1 VNQTRVIQRTN
12 LKEVKMGKLDGKVAV
27 ITGAARGIGKA
38 DALLFAKEGAAVLVS
53 DIDEAP
59 LMELVKEIQ
68 AAGGKADG
76 CAGDVRKGEDC
87 QKVMDKA
94 VEKFGKI
101 DILVNNAGL
110 TRDALIS
117 RMTDA
122 QWDICVDISLK
133 GTFNCIRA
141 ASKYIM
147 KTGHN
152 GKIVNVASI
161 AGLMGNVGQINYSAA
176 KSGLIGLTKTVARE
190 WGRFGITCNVVAYGF
205 VDTRLTREKETQQEE
220 VAGEAVGIPKK
231 IRDMMLLQAKPM
243 TPEDA
248 AKPVLFLASDDA
260 AFITGQVLNV
270 SAGLYI

>member
-1 VNQTRVIQRTN
+1 
-12 LKEVKMGKLDGKVAV
+12 MGRLDGKVAV
-27 ITGAARGIGKA
+27 ITGAARGIGRA

-59 LMELVKEIQ
+59 LMEVVKEIQ

-76 CAGDVRKGEDC
+76 CAGDVTKLEDC

-94 VEKFGKI
+94 AEKFGKI

-110 TRDALIS
+110 TRDALIN

-141 ASKYIM
+141 ASKYVM

-152 GKIVNVASI
+152 GRIVNVASV
-161 AGLMGNVGQINYSAA
+161 AGLMGNIGQINYSAA

-190 WGRFGITCNVVAYGF
+190 WGRYGITCNVIAYGF
-205 VDTRLTREKETQQEE
+205 VDTRLTREKETQQVE
-220 VAGEAVGIPKK
+220 VAGESVGIPKK
-231 IRDMMLLQAKPM
+231 IRDMMLLQVKPM

-270 SAGLYI
+270 SSGIYM

>member
-1 VNQTRVIQRTN
+1 
-12 LKEVKMGKLDGKVAV
+12 MGKLDGKVAV

-38 DALLFAKEGAAVLVS
+38 DALLFAKEGAAVFVS
-53 DIDEAP
+53 DVDEAP
-59 LMELVKEIQ
+59 LIDVVKEIKT
-68 AAGGKADG
+68 AGGKADG
-76 CAGDVRKGEDC
+76 CTADVTKFEDC

-110 TRDALIS
+110 TRDALIHK
-117 RMTDA
+117 MTDA

-133 GTFNCIRA
+133 GTFNCIKA
-141 ASKYIM
+141 ASKYM
-147 KTGHN
+147 MRTGHN
-152 GKIVNVASI
+152 GKIVNVASV
-161 AGLMGNVGQINYSAA
+161 AGLMGNIGQINYSAA

-190 WGRFGITCNVVAYGF
+190 WGRFGVTCNVVAYGF

-231 IRDMMLLQAKPM
+231 VRDMILFQVKPM

-270 SAGLYI
+270 SSGMYM

>member
-1 VNQTRVIQRTN
+1 
-12 LKEVKMGKLDGKVAV
+12 MGKLDGKVAV
-27 ITGAARGIGKA
+27 ITGAARGIGRA
-38 DALLFAKEGAAVLVS
+38 DALLFAKEGAAVFVS

-59 LMELVKEIQ
+59 LMEVVKEIK
-68 AAGGKADG
+68 AAGGEGDG
-76 CAGDVRKGEDC
+76 CAGDVTKREDC
-87 QKVMDKA
+87 QRIMDKA

-101 DILVNNAGL
+101 DVLVNNAGL
-110 TRDALIS
+110 TRDALII

-122 QWDICVDISLK
+122 QWDVCVDISLK

-141 ASKYIM
+141 ASKYM
-147 KTGHN
+147 TKAGHN
-152 GKIVNVASI
+152 GRIINVASV

-176 KSGLIGLTKTVARE
+176 KAGIIGLTKTVARE

-205 VDTRLTREKETQQEE
+205 VDTRLTREKEAQQEE

-231 IRDMMLLQAKPM
+231 IRDMMLLQVKPM

-260 AFITGQVLNV
+260 AFITGHVLNV
-270 SAGLYI
+270 SSGMYM

>member
-1 VNQTRVIQRTN
+1 
-12 LKEVKMGKLDGKVAV
+12 MGKLDGKVAV
-27 ITGAARGIGKA
+27 ITGAARGIGEA
-38 DALLFAKEGAAVLVS
+38 DAVLFAKEGAAIFVS

-59 LMELVKEIQ
+59 LMEVVKEIK
-68 AAGGKADG
+68 ALGGKADG
-76 CAGDVRKGEDC
+76 CAGDVTKLEDC

-110 TRDALIS
+110 TRDALIHK
-117 RMTDA
+117 MTDD
-122 QWDICVDISLK
+122 QWDICLDISLK
-133 GTFNCIRA
+133 GTFNCIKA
-141 ASKYIM
+141 ASKYMM
-147 KTGHN
+147 KTEHN
-152 GKIVNVASI
+152 GKIINVASV

-190 WGRFGITCNVVAYGF
+190 WGRFGVTCNVVAYGF

-231 IRDMMLLQAKPM
+231 VRDMMLLQVKPM

-270 SAGLYI
+270 SSGIYM

>member
-1 VNQTRVIQRTN
+1 
-12 LKEVKMGKLDGKVAV
+12 MGRLDGKVAV
-27 ITGAARGIGKA
+27 ITGAARGIGRA
-38 DALLFAKEGAAVLVS
+38 DAVLFAGEGAAVFLT

-59 LMELVKEIQ
+59 LMEVVKELQ
-68 AAGGKADG
+68 TAGGKADG
-76 CAGDVRKGEDC
+76 CAGDVRKAEDC

-110 TRDALIS
+110 TRDALIN
-117 RMTDA
+117 RMTDD
-122 QWDICVDISLK
+122 QWNVCVDISLK

-141 ASKYIM
+141 ASKYMM
-147 KTGHN
+147 KAGHN
-152 GKIVNVASI
+152 GRIVNVASV

-176 KSGLIGLTKTVARE
+176 KAGIIGLTKTVARE

-205 VDTRLTREKETQQEE
+205 VDTRLTREKETQQEH
-220 VAGEAVGIPKK
+220 VNGELVGIPKK
-231 IRDMMLLQAKPM
+231 IRDMILLQVKIM

-260 AFITGQVLNV
+260 AFITGHVLNV
-270 SAGLYI
+270 SAGMYM